1 VDEITC
7 RELVELVTPHLED
20 ALDEPTLVAL
30 EEHLVMCDWC
40 VDYVD
45 QIRAT
50 IDALAALA
58 PEPVPDRLREAV
70 TAALRE
76 TA

>member
-7 RELVELVTPHLED
+7 KQLVDLVTLYLED
-20 ALDEPTLVAL
+20 ELDEPTLDLV

-50 IDALAALA
+50 IGVLANLP
-58 PEPVPDRLREAV
+58 PEPVPPALREAI
-70 TAALRE
+70 AGALRE
-76 TA
+76 AP